1 MLNMANTRRET
12 KELETPVVR
21 PPAEV
26 DTNMNAS
33 KMSTLKSS
41 LQSLLRKLAYYDK
54 STAKILNEN
63 KKEQLQRQR
72 KLIREKLDMCL
83 DLIQEIQGLF
93 IDLEEGE
100 EVIDEWTKEAMEG
113 LEPYENSLEYIET
126 ALTTIEQEIKEKQ
139 DSEQLQFQARIKARL
154 RQEED
159 EAEEAKQERQKRFA
173 LELETE
179 KLKLSETR
187 RVQTK
192 LPDLQI
198 SRFQGNHLDWVR
210 FWSLFQTQIDEAP
223 MSDEAKFSYL
233 KEFVIQKVRATIEK
247 LPVDSE
253 GYKRGPARE
262 APEWSFDSN
271 SARVGQRVEGQ
282 GPPGEKSVKG

>member
-1 MLNMANTRRET
+1 
-12 KELETPVVR
+12 
-21 PPAEV
+21 
-26 DTNMNAS
+26 
-33 KMSTLKSS
+33 
-41 LQSLLRKLAYYDK
+41 
-54 STAKILNEN
+54 
-63 KKEQLQRQR
+63 
-72 KLIREKLDMCL
+72 MCL

-113 LEPYENSLEYIET
+113 LEPYE
-126 ALTTIEQEIKEKQ
+126 QEIKEKQ
-139 DSEQLQFQARIKARL
+139 DSEQLQFQARLKARL

-173 LELETE
+173 LELETD

-198 SRFQGNHLDWVR
+198 SRFQGNHLDWGR

-233 KEFVIQKVRATIEK
+233 KEFVNQKVRATIEK

-253 GYKRGPARE
+253 GYKRAKTMLQERYGDTSEVVNAHIQQIFPLPTIHGTSRAKIHDFYDQLLCHVQALDTLGKLETVTGNVRMTL
-262 APEWSFDSN
+262 DKL
-271 SARVGQRVEGQ
+271 EGIRADITRTDQ
-282 GPPGEKSVKG
+282 NWKK